1 MPKTRFRP
9 EEMVITLRH
18 AAVLLGP
25 GKKVAAVVKA
35 GRVGDG
41 RDDQNSVRR
50 PGNTLA
56 GGRTFAQLEC
66 RGAGTHIVRMGR
78 NGRMC

>member
-1 MPKTRFRP
+1 MSKTRFRP
-9 EEMVITLRH
+9 EEMVTTLRH
-18 AAVLLGP
+18 AAVLPRP

-35 GRVGDG
+35 GRLGDG

-50 PGNTLA
+50 PGNALA

-66 RGAGTHIVRMGR
+66 RGYGTNVLRMVR
-78 NGRMC
+78 NGQA